1 MVHDQARLAQL
12 AENLRFYGD
21 LRFKQ
26 LTLLMGGM
34 TALGAGVAQYSAL
47 RVPLAVSGALFTSVM
62 WVMEVRSTLF
72 YIAIVVEAPE
82 LYPPRL
88 ASLFSWVN
96 TTSSPFFL
104 HLAFYAFWVWCA
116 VRWSE
121 NYWVEA
127 LGVGLGSFLVVFS
140 LGNYWAVR
148 KHVWAGQPKV
158 TGAH

>member
-1 MVHDQARLAQL
+1 MPRSEARLAQL
-12 AENLRFYGD
+12 AENQRFYGD

-34 TALGAGVAQYSAL
+34 TAVGAGVAQYPAFK
-47 RVPLAVSGALFTSVM
+47 VPLAVSGALFTSVM

-72 YIAIVVEAPE
+72 YVAIIVEAPE

-96 TTSSPFFL
+96 TTSSLFFL

-116 VRWSE
+116 VRWSG

-127 LGVGLGSFLVVFS
+127 LGVGLGVFLVVFS

-148 KHVWAGQPKV
+148 EHVWAGQRKA
-158 TGAH
+158 TGAR

>member
-1 MVHDQARLAQL
+1 MPRSEARLAQV
-12 AENLRFYGD
+12 AENQRFYGD

-34 TALGAGVAQYSAL
+34 TALGAGVAQYPAL
-47 RVPLAVSGALFTSVM
+47 KVPLAISGALFTRVM

-72 YIAIVVEAPE
+72 HIAIVVEAPE

-96 TTSSPFFL
+96 TTSSLFFL
-104 HLAFYAFWVWCA
+104 HLASYALWALCA
-116 VRWSE
+116 VRWSG

-127 LGVGLGSFLVVFS
+127 LGLGLGAFLVAFS

-148 KHVWAGQPKV
+148 KHVWAGQPR
-158 TGAH
+158 GAGAR